1 MNTSALHSA
10 LLTVSAYKDVLRT
23 PVMSTVLRLLS
34 VLTRGQGEDALS
46 AYTDLFYTLRQ
57 EGFDSLGSWLA
68 DALRWDEGPYPQLAE
83 SGGQDSALETA
94 AQRDLTAFSL
104 LAGMEGQLAGCLG
117 RLPVPRGQMA
127 HRRSA
132 HLERLRPLFL

>member
-68 DALRWDEGPYPQLAE
+68 DALRWDC
-83 SGGQDSALETA
+83 
-94 AQRDLTAFSL
+94 L
-104 LAGMEGQLAGCLG
+104 LYTSIYTLKA
-117 RLPVPRGQMA
+117 
-127 HRRSA
+127 
-132 HLERLRPLFL
+132 

>member
-34 VLTRGQGEDALS
+34 VLARGQGEDALS

-57 EGFDSLGSWLA
+57 
-68 DALRWDEGPYPQLAE
+68 
-83 SGGQDSALETA
+83 
-94 AQRDLTAFSL
+94 
-104 LAGMEGQLAGCLG
+104 
-117 RLPVPRGQMA
+117 
-127 HRRSA
+127 
-132 HLERLRPLFL
+132 

>member
-104 LAGMEGQLAGCLG
+104 LAGMEG
-117 RLPVPRGQMA
+117 LPISACPRRTNGSQTVCPPGTA
-127 HRRSA
+127 ASPFP
-132 HLERLRPLFL
+132 LRA